1 MEKIER
7 LRSAFD
13 GAGIDG
19 IVLTNE
25 HSRRYMANFTG
36 TAGVVLISKERA
48 QFITDFR
55 YVEQA
60 SKQAVGYEIVQH
72 SGLILDEVAKQVKEL
87 GIQKLGFEQDTLTYS
102 SYVTHNEAIKLNSSQ
117 LLGL

>member
-13 GAGIDG
+13 EAGIDG
-19 IVLTNE
+19 ILLTNE

-36 TAGVVLISKERA
+36 TAGVVLISKDRA

-60 SKQAVGYEIVQH
+60 SKQAVGYEVVQH
-72 SGLILDEVAKQVKEL
+72 AGLIIDEVAKQVKEL
-87 GIQKLGFEQDTLTYS
+87 GIQNLVLSKILLHIVLIQCIRKRLM
-102 SYVTHNEAIKLNSSQ
+102 LNLSR
-117 LLGL
+117 LLDL

>member
-13 GAGIDG
+13 GIDG
-19 IVLTNE
+19 ILLTNE

-36 TAGVVLISKERA
+36 TAGVVLISKDRA
-48 QFITDFR
+48 LTDFR

-60 SKQAVGYEIVQH
+60 SKQAVGYEVVQPQDC
-72 SGLILDEVAKQVKEL
+72 IDEVAKQVKEL
-87 GIQKLGFEQDTLTYS
+87 NFKTWF
-102 SYVTHNEAIKLNSSQ
+102 
-117 LLGL
+117 

>member
-13 GAGIDG
+13 EAGIDG
-19 IVLTNE
+19 ILLTNE

-36 TAGVVLISKERA
+36 TAGVVLLSKNRA

-60 SKQAVGYEIVQH
+60 TKQAVGYEIVQH
-72 SGLILDEVAKQVKEL
+72 AGLIIDEVAKQVKEL
-87 GIQKLGFEQDTLTYS
+87 EFKSLALSKILLHIVLIQR
-102 SYVTHNEAIKLNSSQ
+102 IKKQSMLNLSQ